1 MRDLTTS
8 ELSFVSGGDGTIT
21 RTAPD
26 GSSTTITC
34 PEGTRPSMSWGSGEV
49 VIGTRIIRGGKVQG
63 KGAHAGCEPISSD
76 DDGSDD
82 DDKSSDESQ

>member
-34 PEGTRPSMSWGSGEV
+34 PPGTKPSLSWGYGEIQ
-49 VIGTRIIRGGKVQG
+49 IGRGFAEGR
-63 KGAHAGCEPISSD
+63 GAGGGGHAGCEPVSSD
-76 DDGSDD
+76 DDDNSDD
-82 DDKSSDESQ
+82 DKTSDKSQ